1 MAKKKEATENQMQAV
16 EEALTKTEKFIEKNS
31 NLLTIIVA
39 VAAAIV
45 LGYFA
50 FQKFYLVPK
59 EKEASAQ
66 IFMAE
71 KYFAKD
77 SLQLALN
84 GDGQYPGFLE
94 IADDYSITKT
104 GNLAHYYAG
113 VCYLKLGQYEDAI
126 DHLKDFDGNGT
137 IIDTWAI
144 GKLGDAY
151 MELGETEKALDYYL
165 DAAYDSDNDFST
177 PHFLMKAGLV
187 YEMLDR
193 KQEANQLYKMIR
205 ADYTR
210 SKEMRDIERYIAR
223 TE

>member
-144 GKLGDAY
+144 GKLGDAIW
-151 MELGETEKALDYYL
+151 
-165 DAAYDSDNDFST
+165 N
-177 PHFLMKAGLV
+177 
-187 YEMLDR
+187 
-193 KQEANQLYKMIR
+193 
-205 ADYTR
+205 
-210 SKEMRDIERYIAR
+210 
-223 TE
+223 